1 MLISV
6 DHGNKQIKT
15 VHTQPFTSGLIQ
27 GDTPGFGT
35 DCLAYQGKYYTLTDQ
50 RIPYRRDK
58 TEDERFFILTLFAIA
73 YEIEAMGRY
82 SDTLMR
88 IQLAVGL
95 PPAHFGVQ
103 AKRFINYFDGRGA
116 ISFQFRGKPYAVYIE
131 NTACFPQSFSAAV
144 ATVKN
149 LTASPKVLVVDIGG
163 FTADYVRLRNGVPD
177 MSACDSLENGVI
189 LLYNRVRARANAEL
203 DVLLDESEI
212 DCILRGE
219 HRDVAPE
226 VVQTLLKAEDLP
238 FQLADLGLSLGS
250 LVQIAFDLAPKLLG
264 GGLRFE
270 QLVRQ
275 VDGSE
280 HGGVSAAHLGIV
292 HDLGHFVADTASY
305 LLHVGGSLVRYQ
317 GVFLSAD
324 GDDNTVCH
332 LRILLFY
339 VRPALGRN
347 TQYYSI
353 QYSTKAAG
361 VPQKSWEIEK
371 VYNSLTALLP

>member
-1 MLISV
+1 MLIAI

-163 FTADYVRLRNGVPD
+163 FTAD
-177 MSACDSLENGVI
+177 
-189 LLYNRVRARANAEL
+189 
-203 DVLLDESEI
+203 
-212 DCILRGE
+212 
-219 HRDVAPE
+219 
-226 VVQTLLKAEDLP
+226 
-238 FQLADLGLSLGS
+238 
-250 LVQIAFDLAPKLLG
+250 
-264 GGLRFE
+264 
-270 QLVRQ
+270 
-275 VDGSE
+275 
-280 HGGVSAAHLGIV
+280 
-292 HDLGHFVADTASY
+292 
-305 LLHVGGSLVRYQ
+305 
-317 GVFLSAD
+317 
-324 GDDNTVCH
+324 
-332 LRILLFY
+332 
-339 VRPALGRN
+339 
-347 TQYYSI
+347 
-353 QYSTKAAG
+353 
-361 VPQKSWEIEK
+361 
-371 VYNSLTALLP
+371 